1 MKIIVDVA
9 GYNYSVRNLDEVVK
23 TFHLNPIQ
31 VHLLKQ
37 GKQLTVKG
45 DVTLEPVFSSEVT

>member
-1 MKIIVDVA
+1 MDVA

-23 TFHLNPIQ
+23 TFNLNPIQ
-31 VHLLKQ
+31 AHLLKQ

-45 DVTLEPVFSSEVT
+45 DVTLEPVFSSEVTWK